1 METNMSYTD
10 AMKRLQEIAIKFN
23 ISTAQAA
30 DALRNLALTA
40 KETTLIPGDTDT
52 DTDTGTEPRYKTLS
66 YSHEV
71 IKD

>member
-1 METNMSYTD
+1 METSMNYSS
-10 AMKRLQEIAIKFN
+10 AMKRLQEIAAKFG

-40 KETTLIPGDTDT
+40 KETTLMPGDID
-52 DTDTGTEPRYKTLS
+52 TEPKYKTLS

-71 IKD
+71 IKDENK

>member
-1 METNMSYTD
+1 METDMNYSS
-10 AMKRLQEIAIKFN
+10 AMKRLQAIASKFG

-40 KETTLIPGDTDT
+40 KETTLMPGETS
-52 DTDTGTEPRYKTLS
+52 TEPRYKTLS

-71 IKD
+71 IKN

>member
-1 METNMSYTD
+1 METNMNYSS
-10 AMKRLQEIAIKFN
+10 AMRRLQEIATKFG

-40 KETTLIPGDTDT
+40 KETTLMPGDIDTDT
-52 DTDTGTEPRYKTLS
+52 EPKYKTLS